1 MNLETLVYIHNL
13 LKEAV
18 RKAENAKN
26 RAKAAYR
33 EAEEIDAKNKADLL
47 RIYNQEKDDFLD
59 ARAALDD
66 FESQTWH
73 S

>member
-18 RKAENAKN
+18 RKAENVKNKAKD
-26 RAKAAYR
+26 AYR

-47 RIYNQEKDDFLD
+47 RLYNQEKDDYLE
-59 ARAALDD
+59 AREALED